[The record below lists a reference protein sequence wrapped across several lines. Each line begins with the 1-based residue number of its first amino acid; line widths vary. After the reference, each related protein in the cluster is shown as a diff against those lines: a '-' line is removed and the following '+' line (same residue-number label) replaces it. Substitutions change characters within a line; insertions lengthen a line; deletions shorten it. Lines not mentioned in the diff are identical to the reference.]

1 MALKISYN
9 CSNIR
14 QSFAA
19 INLNAIIPKDVLERD
34 QGGLPSTY
42 FCLENA

>member
-1 MALKISYN
+1 MASKISYN

-19 INLNAIIPKDVLERD
+19 INLNAIIHKDVLEGN
-34 QGGLPSTY
+34 QGGSPFIYL
-42 FCLENA
+42 FLEND